1 MSPCSPHSPW
11 SFALAALAAALVLA
25 TACETS
31 RGAPRGRTE
40 PVCAVQDC
48 ATGRIVD
55 DGCADDGR
63 CASCVNPCAPAPSPT
78 TSR

>member
-1 MSPCSPHSPW
+1 MSLRSPHSPR
-11 SFALAALAAALVLA
+11 SFASAALAATLALA
-25 TACETS
+25 TGCQTT

-48 ATGRIVD
+48 ATGRILD

-63 CASCVNPCAPAPSPT
+63 CASCVNACAPSPT